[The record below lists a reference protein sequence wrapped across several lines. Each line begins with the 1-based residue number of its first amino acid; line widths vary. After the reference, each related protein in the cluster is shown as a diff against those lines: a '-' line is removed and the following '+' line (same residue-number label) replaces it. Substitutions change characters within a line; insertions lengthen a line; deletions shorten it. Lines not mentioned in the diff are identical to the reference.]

1 MSIPVIVVTGV
12 YRPTTFVVAGSRSSS
27 QGDAAAALQIV
38 IVQRVLLCRGAKGR
52 IQSDVIIHT
61 YSSRSF
67 WFYIMECRSVKQFI
81 DSGITS
87 KRTPSKRF
95 TKFHKVG
102 RSDQT
107 GALRSCQEQECA
119 GRAESRGEGE
129 NDGSRKFDYYSN
141 GVDTDYRYSH
151 SQSPSNDLSRKQSQ
165 RCVLKV
171 NHLRHL

>member
-1 MSIPVIVVTGV
+1 MNNQDW
-12 YRPTTFVVAGSRSSS
+12 FVPIKADPGL
-27 QGDAAAALQIV
+27 AAALFYTRKI
-38 IVQRVLLCRGAKGR
+38 RDKFM
-52 IQSDVIIHT
+52 SD
-61 YSSRSF
+61 
-67 WFYIMECRSVKQFI
+67 MGVKQFI

-87 KRTPSKRF
+87 NKTPSKRF
-95 TKFHKVG
+95 TKFRKVG

-107 GALRSCQEQECA
+107 GTLRSCQEEGCA
-119 GRAESRGEGE
+119 GRAESRRKGKD
-129 NDGSRKFDYYSN
+129 DGSRKVDYYSN

>member
-1 MSIPVIVVTGV
+1 MVDG
-12 YRPTTFVVAGSRSSS
+12 YRSSS

-61 YSSRSF
+61 YSSGTF
-67 WFYIMECRSVKQFI
+67 WFYIYECRSVKEFI

-95 TKFHKVG
+95 TKFRKVG

-107 GALRSCQEQECA
+107 GALRSCQEEGCA
-119 GRAESRGEGE
+119 GRAERCGEGE
-129 NDGSRKFDYYSN
+129 DEGSRKVDYYSH
-141 GVDTDYRYSH
+141 GVDTAYRYSH